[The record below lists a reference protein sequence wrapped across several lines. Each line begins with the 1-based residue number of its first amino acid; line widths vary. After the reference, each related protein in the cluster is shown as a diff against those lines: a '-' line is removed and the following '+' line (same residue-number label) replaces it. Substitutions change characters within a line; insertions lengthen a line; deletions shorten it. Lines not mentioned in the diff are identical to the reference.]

1 MITTDK
7 GIAILNSGD
16 SPEEHIKMILRFKNA
31 DNIEQLT
38 ASEIKEV
45 NEMLEDFKDA
55 ILNPLDVST
64 LDFHFHFPIRGK
76 LHEVYIGKVSKLDMS
91 LTTLM
96 QFEQLEAGKWESV
109 PYLIACVYAPV
120 VNAMFDLKQ
129 DNGTR
134 ILPFRTIQEL
144 TNVFMGMDFKVIY
157 GLYAFFLSY
166 KTAYLQ
172 KSNLSIQAFEKRY
185 HRQVKRLK
193 KRGII
198 TPSSATFSK
207 RRKSKNYS
215 RSTTGLS
222 FYGRTLKT
230 IAYLCIALGMARF
243 MRFTTKRRRSS

>member
-16 SPEEHIKMILRFKNA
+16 SPEEHIKTILRFKNA

-76 LHEVYIGKVSKLDMS
+76 LHEVYIGKVSKLDMN

-109 PYLIACVYAPV
+109 PYLVACVYAPV
-120 VNAMFDLKQ
+120 VNKMFDLKQ
-129 DNGTR
+129 ESGAR
-134 ILPFRTIQEL
+134 VLPYRTIQEL
-144 TNVFMGMDFKVIY
+144 TNVFMGMDFKIIY

-172 KSNLSIQAFEKRY
+172 NSNLSMNRY
-185 HRQVKRLK
+185 AKLYRHRLTMLQR
-193 KRGII
+193 RGAII
-198 TPSSATFSK
+198 PNSATSSK

-243 MRFTTKRRRSS
+243 MRFTTKPRRNS